1 MILPGNKMK
10 IEQQWSGIMA
20 FGKNKLPLVQKVSEH
35 IAVGARLNGMGI
47 ALSSKI
53 GEEIATLLVNG

>member
-1 MILPGNKMK
+1 
-10 IEQQWSGIMA
+10 MA